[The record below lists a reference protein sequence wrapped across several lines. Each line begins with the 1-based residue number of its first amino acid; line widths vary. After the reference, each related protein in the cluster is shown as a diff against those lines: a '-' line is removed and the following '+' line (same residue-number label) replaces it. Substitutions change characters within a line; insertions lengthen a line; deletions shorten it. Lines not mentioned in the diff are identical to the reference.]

1 MKIDS
6 SSIGMGSQHASARR
20 VSVEESLRAWVGLKR
35 PDFEHAAAPNRAPGL
50 VMPPGLAMLS
60 TRVTISNSA
69 RQAAA
74 SAPPPADAQAAEQ
87 VTDAM
92 DEARHDPKI
101 RLIVDLI
108 EALTGQPVRLFRPQE
123 LQQSVPTPAELAPPV
138 ASASAAPAPAQ
149 NAPQG
154 WGLEYD
160 RHETVQETEQTSF
173 SAQGVIKT
181 ADGLEI
187 QFSLTLTMT
196 RSFTQESTVSLR
208 QGDGV
213 AKDPLVINFSGVAA
227 QLTSTRFNFDLDSDG
242 QTEAMPFVGADS
254 GFLVLDKN
262 GNGAVDNGAEL
273 FGPRSGNGF
282 ADLSAYDLDRN
293 HWIDERDAVYD
304 QLQVWRKDAAGQDTL
319 SGLTALQIG
328 AIYLG
333 HVSSPFDLR
342 NTGNELQGKVRSSG
356 LYLRED
362 GSTGSVQQV
371 DIVV

>member
-6 SSIGMGSQHASARR
+6 STIGMDSQHASARR
-20 VSVEESLRAWVGLKR
+20 VSVEESLRTWVGHKR
-35 PDFEHAAAPNRAPGL
+35 PDFEHAAPPNRPPGL
-50 VMPPGLAMLS
+50 VMQATLA
-60 TRVTISNSA
+60 TISASA

-74 SAPPPADAQAAEQ
+74 SAPPLADAQGAEQ
-87 VTDAM
+87 VADAT
-92 DEARHDPKI
+92 DEARNDPKT
-101 RLIVDLI
+101 RLIMDLI
-108 EALTGQPVRLFRPQE
+108 EALTGQPVRLFHPNE
-123 LQQSVPTPAELAPPV
+123 LQQSEPVPAVVAAPV
-138 ASASAAPAPAQ
+138 ASASSDPAPTQ
-149 NAPQG
+149 NPPQG

-160 RHETVQETEQTSF
+160 RHETLHETEQTSF
-173 SAQGVIKT
+173 SAQGVIQT
-181 ADGLEI
+181 ADGQEI
-187 QFSLTLTMT
+187 QFSLSLTMT

-213 AKDPLVINFSGVAA
+213 AKDPLVINFGGAAA

-242 QTEAMPFVGADS
+242 QTETIPFVGAAS
-254 GFLVLDKN
+254 GFLALDKN

-273 FGPRSGNGF
+273 FGTRSGNGF
-282 ADLSAYDLDRN
+282 ADLAAYDLDGN

-304 QLQVWRKDAAGQDTL
+304 KLQVWRKDATGQDAL
-319 SGLTALQIG
+319 SGLAALQIG

-333 HVSSPFDLR
+333 QVASPFDLR
-342 NTGNELQGKVRSSG
+342 NTGNELQGQVRSSG